1 MHILII
7 GGGVFVGRA
16 LIESALQQGHQVT
29 AFSRGNSP
37 LPRTDEIQS
46 IIGDRNTDLSGLAGQ
61 QWDAVIDT
69 CAYRPEE
76 VRSLL
81 DTIGSNTQ
89 HYTLISSV
97 STYADPAKIGLKEDD
112 NLSALPENPGPNIT
126 AENYGP
132 LKAAAEQIAATFP
145 QSLIVR
151 PGIIAGPYD
160 PTDRITYWVNLIE
173 RQSTILVPAGLP
185 DTPIQF
191 IDVRDL
197 AEWIITQIEHGT
209 IGAFNAVGPAQPM
222 TMGEMFTS
230 FAAALGKKV
239 TVIEKSPEA
248 LSNLGADPEKDFP
261 LHIPVTSPQGGLF
274 QINGQKAWSHGLRNR
289 PTRETAKD
297 TASWFNQHRTDTP
310 KIGWP
315 GKQMAA
321 GIKASS

>member
-16 LIESALQQGHQVT
+16 LIEAALQQGHQVT

-37 LPRTDEIQS
+37 LPRADEIQS
-46 IIGDRNTDLSGLAGQ
+46 IVGDRNTDLSGLAGQ

-81 DTIGSNTQ
+81 DAIGSRTK

-97 STYADPAKIGLKEDD
+97 STYADPAKVGLTEND
-112 NLSALPENPGPNIT
+112 NLSAPLEDPGPGIT
-126 AENYGP
+126 AKNYGP

-151 PGIIAGPYD
+151 PGIIAGPND
-160 PTDRITYWVNLIE
+160 PTDRFTYWVNLIE
-173 RQSTILVPAGLP
+173 YQSPILIPTGLP
-185 DTPIQF
+185 EAPVQI

-197 AEWIITQIEHGT
+197 AEWIITQIGRGT
-209 IGAFNAVGPAQPM
+209 IGPFNAIGPAQPI
-222 TMGEMFTS
+222 TMGQMLAS
-230 FAAALGKKV
+230 IANALGRDFALS
-239 TVIEKSPEA
+239 EKSAAE
-248 LSNLGADPEKDFP
+248 LTKLGADPEKDFP

-274 QINGQKAWSHGLRNR
+274 QISGQKAWSHGLHNR
-289 PTRETAKD
+289 PTRETAED
-297 TASWFNQHRTDTP
+297 IASWFNQHRTDTP
-310 KIGWP
+310 KVGWP
-315 GKQMAA
+315 SKQMAA
-321 GIKASS
+321 AIKASS